1 VSRAVVMSGRGQ
13 RGGERNFWGEVAL
26 ICGWVLAGWVG
37 GGALSGQGL
46 VIGVW
51 WVNPGYPWWE
61 VVGESLVRGAR
72 RRISIAGPA

>member
-1 VSRAVVMSGRGQ
+1 
-13 RGGERNFWGEVAL
+13 
-26 ICGWVLAGWVG
+26 
-37 GGALSGQGL
+37 
-46 VIGVW
+46 VW